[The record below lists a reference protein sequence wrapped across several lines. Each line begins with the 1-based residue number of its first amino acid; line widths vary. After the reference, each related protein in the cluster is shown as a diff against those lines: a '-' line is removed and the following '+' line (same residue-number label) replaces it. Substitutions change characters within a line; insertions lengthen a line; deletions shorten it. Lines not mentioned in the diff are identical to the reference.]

1 MDLKEKKRKEKSK
14 NLVRCFYSHTIL
26 SNPPSKLPPNP
37 INGKLRRRKRTTS
50 LPPNPNN
57 AEEDDDI
64 DEDDDD
70 DDDNDVVSQESHEQS
85 PLSRL
90 REQRAKLE
98 TLSRRLASE
107 LVPIRVHDVL
117 IRGNTKTKDWV
128 IEAELKL
135 LEDAATVQELIRAS
149 EIAVARLRSLE
160 IFDSTELTLQAGPSE
175 LPHTANVVVDV
186 VETANKISGEF
197 GVYTK
202 PSTSSWTAEGA
213 LKYKNLLGYGDLWD
227 ASLAYGANQATE
239 VSVGVYA
246 PRLKGLLTPL
256 VARLSMLSQDW
267 QEFSS
272 YKEQLLGLSLG
283 LISTRH
289 HDFVY
294 TLGWRT
300 LTDPSQMSSRSIRR
314 QLGHGLLSSLKYTF
328 KIDWRNSPIRPTN
341 GYAFLSTTHFGGLTP
356 DHRSLRFLRQ
366 EFDVRCAIPFGFY
379 NMALN
384 LGISAGAVFPW
395 GHGFMNKPSPLP
407 ERFYLGGDFSPVC
420 TLGGPITLWGFK
432 TRGLGPTEPRRRSR
446 DGIIDVNDDSSR
458 WDFIGGDL
466 AATAFADLS
475 FDLPVRWLRD
485 HGIHGHVFAGAGN
498 TAKLTQNEY
507 KRFSAWKF
515 LESFRTSV
523 GCGFV
528 VPTRLFRLE
537 GNFYY
542 ILRQNEHDRGK
553 TGFRFSFSAP
563 S

>member
-1 MDLKEKKRKEKSK
+1 MENSEEGSEQ
-14 NLVRCFYSHTIL
+14 L
-26 SNPPSKLPPNP
+26 SFS
-37 INGKLRRRKRTTS
+37 
-50 LPPNPNN
+50 PNPNN
-57 AEEDDDI
+57 ANANQSQNDTEDDNDIDEEEEEEEDDD
-64 DEDDDD
+64 
-70 DDDNDVVSQESHEQS
+70 VSPEPNQQNPQS

-90 REQRAKLE
+90 LEQRSKVE
-98 TLSRRLASE
+98 TVFRRLSSE

-117 IRGNTKTKDWV
+117 IHGNTKTKDWV
-128 IEAELKL
+128 IQAELKVV
-135 LEDAATVQELIRAS
+135 ENATTMQELISAS
-149 EIAVARLRSLE
+149 EIALARLQSLE
-160 IFDSTELTLQAGPSE
+160 IFDSSKLTLKAGPPE
-175 LPHTANVVVDV
+175 LPHTANVIVNV
-186 VETANKISGEF
+186 VETAKKISGEF
-197 GVYTK
+197 SVYTK
-202 PSTSSWTAEGA
+202 PSTSAWTAEGA

-246 PRLKGLLTPL
+246 PHLKGLLTPL

-272 YKEQLLGLSLG
+272 YKEQLLGMSLG
-283 LISTRH
+283 LISTKH
-289 HDFVY
+289 HDLVY

-300 LTDPSQMSSRSIRR
+300 LTDPSQLSSRSIRR

-328 KIDWRNSPIRPTN
+328 KIDRRNSPIRPTK
-341 GYAFLSTTHFGGLTP
+341 GYAFLSTTHVGGLTP

-366 EFDVRCAIPFGFY
+366 EFDVRCAVPFGFY
-379 NMALN
+379 NTALN

-420 TLGGPITLWGFK
+420 TMGGPITLWGFK

-446 DGIIDVNDDSSR
+446 DEIIDNDDSSR
-458 WDFIGGDL
+458 WDFVGGDL
-466 AATAFADLS
+466 AVTAFADFS
-475 FDLPVRWLRD
+475 FDLPVRWLRK

-498 TAKLTQNEY
+498 TAKLTQYEF
-507 KRFSAWKF
+507 KHFSPRKF

-542 ILRQNEHDRGK
+542 VLRQAEHDRGK

>member
-1 MDLKEKKRKEKSK
+1 MENSDERNEQLHFS
-14 NLVRCFYSHTIL
+14 
-26 SNPPSKLPPNP
+26 PNP
-37 INGKLRRRKRTTS
+37 S
-50 LPPNPNN
+50 N

-64 DEDDDD
+64 DEQEDEEEEEDDDD
-70 DDDNDVVSQESHEQS
+70 DDDDDVVSQS

-90 REQRAKLE
+90 REQRSKVE

-128 IEAELKL
+128 IEAELKP
-135 LEDAATVQELIRAS
+135 LEDAATMQELIRAS
-149 EIAVARLRSLE
+149 EIAVARLRSLD
-160 IFDSTELTLQAGPSE
+160 IFDSTELRLEAGPPE
-175 LPHTANVVVDV
+175 LPHTANVVVEV
-186 VETANKISGEF
+186 VEIANRTSGEF

-202 PSTSSWTAEGA
+202 PATSSWTAEGA

-267 QEFSS
+267 LEFSS

-283 LISTRH
+283 LISTKH
-289 HDFVY
+289 HDLVY

-328 KIDWRNSPIRPTN
+328 KFDRRNSPIRPTK

-356 DHRSLRFLRQ
+356 DNRSLRFLRQ
-366 EFDVRCAIPFGFY
+366 EFDVRCAVPFGFY
-379 NMALN
+379 NTALN

-446 DGIIDVNDDSSR
+446 DGIIDDNDDSSR

-466 AATAFADLS
+466 AVTAFADLS
-475 FDLPVRWLRD
+475 FDFPVRWLRD

-498 TAKLTQNEY
+498 TAKLTQYEY
-507 KRFSAWKF
+507 KRFSPRKF

-537 GNFYY
+537 GNFYH
-542 ILRQNEHDRGK
+542 ILKQDEHDSGK